1 MEAILNSNP
10 DDVSYTLK
18 IHAKDAETELNISN
32 FIEDRTI
39 EMRVKS
45 AKKPQKRALS
55 KKCQE
60 RLYPQ
65 SAQKE
70 GSRPA
75 SLFDRLLAL
84 YIEDHK
90 GREVEVNDKILFSY
104 WREMPQIVRQKQKI
118 THTNPTEVMVLL
130 EQAYTEKSNAFCE
143 KLEEI
148 YKKTH
153 PENKNFKRADVMV
166 EFWKT
171 LPNDHEEKIFHDPRQ
186 VIHVLEKFYS
196 EKVRVL
202 CKLFSDRYGFEVDN
216 CKDKE
221 GNVIM
226 TKQVRLYKFWKKE
239 LGSDPSQG
247 LAKSQT
253 QSFMSTGS
261 QKGADAKKLR
271 KLDFESDENII
282 FLINEYF
289 KEMDDRNNL
298 MVS

>member
-1 MEAILNSNP
+1 MQ
-10 DDVSYTLK
+10 DQK
-18 IHAKDAETELNISN
+18 KDPN
-32 FIEDRTI
+32 FKLE
-39 EMRVKS
+39 
-45 AKKPQKRALS
+45 
-55 KKCQE
+55 CQE

-70 GSRPA
+70 GSRTV

-104 WREMPQIVRQKQKI
+104 WREMPPIVRQKQKI
-118 THTNPTEVMVLL
+118 THSNPTEVLVLL
-130 EQAYTEKSNAFCE
+130 EQAYTDKSNAFCE

-148 YKKTH
+148 YKKAH
-153 PENKNFKRADVMV
+153 PENKNFKRADAMV

-171 LPNDHEEKIFHDPRQ
+171 LPNDHEEKIFHEPRQ

-226 TKQVRLYKFWKKE
+226 TKKPRCSMKSWLYRRIALNWAKPSSIFVKCSPRTKFC
-239 LGSDPSQG
+239 
-247 LAKSQT
+247 
-253 QSFMSTGS
+253 
-261 QKGADAKKLR
+261 
-271 KLDFESDENII
+271 
-282 FLINEYF
+282 
-289 KEMDDRNNL
+289 
-298 MVS
+298 